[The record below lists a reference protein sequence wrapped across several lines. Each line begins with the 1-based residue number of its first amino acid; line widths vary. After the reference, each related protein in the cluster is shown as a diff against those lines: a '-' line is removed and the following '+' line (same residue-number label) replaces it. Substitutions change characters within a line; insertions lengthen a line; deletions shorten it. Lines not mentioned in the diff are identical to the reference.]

1 MPHAHV
7 RGCPEATGLGRFLQ
21 STPVIA
27 RAKSRYSELRCL
39 SHTSSVKPTIFWYT
53 GSINFGTEFERAGTV
68 IETALMRRT
77 TILDHQP

>member
-21 STPVIA
+21 STPIIA

-39 SHTSSVKPTIFWYT
+39 SQTSSVKPTIF
-53 GSINFGTEFERAGTV
+53 S
-68 IETALMRRT
+68 
-77 TILDHQP
+77 